1 MMLLVW
7 YLFVICLVVNFC
19 LLSVLFVWISYSCFY
34 CWESS
39 GSDQPTGSFPRF
51 VGAELALEFVT
62 TAKWGIGGTEGIVS
76 SIMLTPVTSRV
87 IGASKL
93 RGQKLVRVT
102 SASFAPE
109 KRLKSGL
116 KNIAGLPSKLE
127 SQTNRSIAERS
138 APHRASKRHFAR

>member
-1 MMLLVW
+1 VLDGTFMMLLVW
-7 YLFVICLVVNFC
+7 YLFVICLVVGFC
-19 LLSVLFVWISYSCFY
+19 LLSVLFVWISDSCFY

-87 IGASKL
+87 MA
-93 RGQKLVRVT
+93 RQNCV
-102 SASFAPE
+102 A
-109 KRLKSGL
+109 
-116 KNIAGLPSKLE
+116 
-127 SQTNRSIAERS
+127 RS
-138 APHRASKRHFAR
+138 